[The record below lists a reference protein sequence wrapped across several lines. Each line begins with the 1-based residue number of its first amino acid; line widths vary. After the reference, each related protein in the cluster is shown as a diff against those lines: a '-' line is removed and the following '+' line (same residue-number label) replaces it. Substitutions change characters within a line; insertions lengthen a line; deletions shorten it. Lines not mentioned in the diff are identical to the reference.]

1 MYPVLFLRI
10 LTRTVRWRYGGEL
23 LWKAE
28 LTMIV
33 SKWISSVIVVPG
45 QWDPGG
51 SEWSPYALGRGI
63 MLEKVLKVGDWKKG
77 SVCSRDIIIKPVI
90 M

>member
-1 MYPVLFLRI
+1 MYPVPFLRI
-10 LTRTVRWRYGGEL
+10 LTRTVRLRQGDKL
-23 LWKAE
+23 LRKAE

-33 SKWISSVIVVPG
+33 SKWVSSVIVIPR

-63 MLEKVLKVGDWKKG
+63 TMEKVLKVGDWKKG
-77 SVCSRDIIIKPVI
+77 QYVQEIS
-90 M
+90 